1 MLSQQVQALMEHS
14 GLPTPA
20 PAPAGI
26 PALAAAAGLRPTGS
40 ASPAAEPTAAPPSG
54 SGSDPTQLSSTP
66 LPADAGAAEQTAG
79 GNPSAAAVAAVE
91 LLVSAATSV
100 GAADPPVSAFA
111 VGSSSQLSAQRA
123 TSGLISGVS
132 SLPSESVAQ
141 PAPSSTGDGTG
152 GGNQNE
158 LVAKLTEYKVG
169 ARGQ

>member
-66 LPADAGAAEQTAG
+66 LPDAGATEQTAG

-91 LLVSAATSV
+91 LLVSAATSG

>member
-40 ASPAAEPTAAPPSG
+40 ASPAAGPTAAPPSG

-66 LPADAGAAEQTAG
+66 LPDAGATEQTAG
-79 GNPSAAAVAAVE
+79 GDPSAVAVAAVE
-91 LLVSAATSV
+91 LLVSAVTA
-100 GAADPPVSAFA
+100 GEMDPPVSAYA
-111 VGSSSQLSAQRA
+111 AGSSSQLSAQRA

-141 PAPSSTGDGTG
+141 PAPSFTGDGTG